1 MRNISKYIVL
11 IALVCLIA
19 VGIILI
25 VRRTRISNH
34 TPDFKMGS
42 PYIDIENREDL
53 QKFLKI
59 DFDGKRLVDV
69 EYIIDEYG
77 IPYLIVYCDDGISFQ
92 IEYLKEGHHDPLIQ
106 EIPKGDKMLLEK
118 KGIDLS
124 TIKDHWE
131 TWAEYP
137 LDQSYCSSD
146 IHWYLFD
153 ESVNSKY
160 DLIIIAVSSQH
171 DNR

>member
-53 QKFLKI
+53 SKFLKI
-59 DFDGKRLVDV
+59 DFDEKRLVDV
-69 EYIIDEYG
+69 EYIIDEDIYEKS
-77 IPYLIVYCDDGISFQ
+77 SFPS
-92 IEYLKEGHHDPLIQ
+92 GHDPAF
-106 EIPKGDKMLLEK
+106 PDNMRSFVLL
-118 KGIDLS
+118 
-124 TIKDHWE
+124 
-131 TWAEYP
+131 
-137 LDQSYCSSD
+137 
-146 IHWYLFD
+146 
-153 ESVNSKY
+153 
-160 DLIIIAVSSQH
+160 
-171 DNR
+171 